1 MEAPGNPQQ
10 QAVGTSSA
18 PPAPGIPS
26 DHDGGTPV
34 TPRHTTA
41 DDPIMSR
48 PLKRRLLLEA
58 EATEATTATGT
69 LLELKETLIEQARD
83 ELRDA
88 MQSMVRSMEAAFKEY
103 RQAEEERW
111 GRARKEMEEFW
122 KVESRKMLEA
132 MQEGRAAGTQAR
144 WTGGGPEEMEATDPT
159 ALAEG
164 SDEMEVTQTG
174 RRTQLDFSKHAV
186 NVHDRDETPAVQPK
200 NISKHALADPGNDRP
215 SETPKASPQPTER
228 KTAKPTPGLGAV
240 RPLKATYAQAATA
253 QAATTS
259 RQSTTTK
266 EAGWNVMGP
275 KGKVQKVASDDSD
288 WLRPLKERSN
298 PEDDRKVIF
307 PRDGVTPHPGGNVQ
321 AILSEI
327 NRALRRAGVPDHIKL
342 WTLQRNAKGMLTALT
357 RKDSNARQLLHY
369 KDTIL
374 IAARKA
380 DPGIIDVQS
389 NETWAKLKIHGVP
402 LDLYNLDA
410 HGLQTLREDI
420 EAENPGVV
428 IPIAPRWVG
437 SQRRLKER
445 HDQGEIRGAS
455 VMFSVQDKRIAERL
469 LTTGLRAAGR
479 PYRVERY
486 AIDGPDSICENCS
499 KWGHIA
505 EKCESSPRCYYC
517 AKDHPATQHHCGTPD
532 CKEPKSLRHQ
542 CKYTIKK
549 CANCGAD
556 HPALSEQCVH
566 RQNAIRTARA
576 RRNHEVRLEPPG
588 PPTTGTPTP
597 SPPSGTPA
605 TSGRGVELSYDDSDG
620 DRIMAVDDE
629 PQL

>member
-1 MEAPGNPQQ
+1 MEDPGNPQQ

-41 DDPIMSR
+41 EIPIMSR

-58 EATEATTATGT
+58 DATAAEATATVTGT
-69 LLELKETLIEQARD
+69 LLELKETLIEQARE

-88 MQSMVRSMEAAFKEY
+88 VQSMARSMEAAFKEY

-111 GRARKEMEEFW
+111 ERERKKMEEFW
-122 KVESRKMLEA
+122 KAESRKMLEA
-132 MQEGRAAGTQAR
+132 MQEGTAAGTQAR
-144 WTGGGPEEMEATDPT
+144 RTGGGTEEMEATNPT

-164 SDEMEVTQTG
+164 SEEMEVTPTG

-186 NVHDRDETPAVQPK
+186 NVHDRDETPAVPVQPK

-215 SETPKASPQPTER
+215 SETPKASPHPIER

-253 QAATTS
+253 QAATAL

-275 KGKVQKVASDDSD
+275 KGKVQKTASDD
-288 WLRPLKERSN
+288 WLLPLKERSN
-298 PEDDRKVIF
+298 PEDDRKIIF
-307 PRDGVTPHPGGNVQ
+307 PRDGVTPHPGGNIG

-327 NRALRRAGVPDHIKL
+327 NRALRRAGVPEHIKL
-342 WTLQRNAKGMLTALT
+342 WALQRNAKGMLTALT
-357 RKDSNARQLLHY
+357 RKDSNARQFLHF
-369 KDTIL
+369 KDIIL

-380 DPGIIDVQS
+380 DPGIISVQS

-402 LDLYNLDA
+402 LNLYDMDA
-410 HGLQTLREDI
+410 RGLQTLREDI

-428 IPIAPRWVG
+428 IPIPPRWVG
-437 SQRRLKER
+437 SQRRIRER
-445 HDQGEIRGAS
+445 HAQGEIRGAT
-455 VMFSVQDKRIAERL
+455 VMFAIQDKRVAERL

-479 PYRVERY
+479 SYRVERY
-486 AIDGPDSICENCS
+486 TIEGPDSLCAKCNA
-499 KWGHIA
+499 WGHIA
-505 EKCESSPRCYYC
+505 EKCDSEVYRCMYC
-517 AKDHPATQHHCGTPD
+517 ARNHPTSQHTCGILECKD
-532 CKEPKSLRHQ
+532 PKGQL
-542 CKYTIKK
+542 CKYTTKQ
-549 CANCGAD
+549 CANCSGK
-556 HPALSEQCVH
+556 HIALSGECIHKQK
-566 RQNAIRTARA
+566 ATMEARA
-576 RRNHEVRLEPPG
+576 QRNEVASSTNSAEAQTPG
-588 PPTTGTPTP
+588 ASDCG
-597 SPPSGTPA
+597 SVA
-605 TSGRGVELSYDDSDG
+605 SYDDSDG
-620 DRIMAVDDE
+620 DRIMATADE
-629 PQL
+629 PHL